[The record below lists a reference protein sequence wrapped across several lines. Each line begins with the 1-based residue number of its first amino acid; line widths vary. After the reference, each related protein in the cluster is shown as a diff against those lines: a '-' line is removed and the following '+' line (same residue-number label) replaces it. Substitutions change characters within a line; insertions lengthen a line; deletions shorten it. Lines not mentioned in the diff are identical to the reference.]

1 MNLGFQI
8 IWEKIYINNNE
19 ELMEHHYEATYRA
32 RVIGGWLVRHVVAY
46 RYDGNVNDDEGWKK
60 REISMV
66 FLPDPNHSWGNEMKD
81 NS

>member
-1 MNLGFQI
+1 
-8 IWEKIYINNNE
+8 
-19 ELMEHHYEATYRA
+19 
-32 RVIGGWLVRHVVAY
+32 VVAY
-46 RYDGNVNDDEGWKK
+46 RFDHNGDEDWKK